1 MFVCVGTDT
10 NQVCLCACMNVFCM
24 LYPTILQQ
32 RPLCYPLLRL
42 DLAVFK
48 QANNSGGFRQ
58 ILQANRNN
66 VDVSFIR
73 NTFSG
78 PAPKRRPRRAKCL
91 TEDPGELLSCDNAT
105 IAVQGANFHVL
116 MLRSVR
122 QEATSTYFI
131 LPSTPIALWSSC

>member
-1 MFVCVGTDT
+1 MYV
-10 NQVCLCACMNVFCM
+10 LCM

-48 QANNSGGFRQ
+48 QANNGGGFRQ

-105 IAVQGANFHVL
+105 IAVPGANFHVL